1 MQLFYLLIFISIHL
15 CVSTSNKNSN
25 RDVSFPHSYDTDK
38 NIERLNP
45 RFRIKRSKPKVI
57 GIFPGTKWCGPG
69 NIAKHTNDFGPHRG
83 TDQCCRNHDYCE
95 PKIPKKDNRYGIE
108 NNGSL
113 PILSCMCD
121 LIFYNCL
128 TTDNSATSRTVG
140 SLYFNSLHGKCFYFD
155 TDDETYKLIRIP
167 NFNDNSVINF
177 KKKFTKNASKNNQRP
192 KIN

>member
-1 MQLFYLLIFISIHL
+1 
-15 CVSTSNKNSN
+15 
-25 RDVSFPHSYDTDK
+25 
-38 NIERLNP
+38 
-45 RFRIKRSKPKVI
+45 
-57 GIFPGTKWCGPG
+57 
-69 NIAKHTNDFGPHRG
+69 
-83 TDQCCRNHDYCE
+83 
-95 PKIPKKDNRYGIE
+95 
-108 NNGSL
+108 
-113 PILSCMCD
+113 MCD